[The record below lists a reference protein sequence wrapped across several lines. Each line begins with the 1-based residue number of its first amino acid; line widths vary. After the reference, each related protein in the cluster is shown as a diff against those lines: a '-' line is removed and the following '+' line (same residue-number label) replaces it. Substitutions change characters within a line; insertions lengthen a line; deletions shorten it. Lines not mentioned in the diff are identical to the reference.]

1 MGGGG
6 SNGKSVVC
14 YAKEYAVNIIN
25 SFDGCTSCI
34 PRGKCKSAT
43 AACYF
48 LGMFNGVYVV
58 LVGRSSISTSISYAV
73 MNIYIKTMTEDH
85 GNEVVAQACVSIV
98 DVMKDIWIHSD
109 MPQLVEAT
117 LFCTHHKIEKPEV
130 AQHMGAP
137 IAGNILIAF
146 VADMVKEN
154 QIRYDDLA
162 LDSNCTQELAGIGS
176 LVKGFRQYLIWDRRR
191 TFKRVN

>member
-1 MGGGG
+1 MTGG
-6 SNGKSVVC
+6 KPRR
-14 YAKEYAVNIIN
+14 AVDEA
-25 SFDGCTSCI
+25 FGEAI
-34 PRGKCKSAT
+34 PRIVLM
-43 AACYF
+43 AAQAVF
-48 LGMFNGVYVV
+48 QGENKRIFD
-58 LVGRSSISTSISYAV
+58 AV

-98 DVMKDIWIHSD
+98 DVMKDIWIHSV
-109 MPQLVEAT
+109 Q
-117 LFCTHHKIEKPEV
+117 FCTHHKIEQPEV

-162 LDSNCTQELAGIGS
+162 LDSNRTQELAGIGS
-176 LVKGFRQYLIWDRRR
+176 LAKGFRQYLIWDRRR

>member
-1 MGGGG
+1 M
-6 SNGKSVVC
+6 KRL
-14 YAKEYAVNIIN
+14 AKLSPD

-34 PRGKCKSAT
+34 PR
-43 AACYF
+43 
-48 LGMFNGVYVV
+48 
-58 LVGRSSISTSISYAV
+58 
-73 MNIYIKTMTEDH
+73 
-85 GNEVVAQACVSIV
+85 Q
-98 DVMKDIWIHSD
+98 
-109 MPQLVEAT
+109 
-117 LFCTHHKIEKPEV
+117 FCTHHKIEQPEV

-162 LDSNCTQELAGIGS
+162 LDSNCTQEHAGIGS

-191 TFKRVN
+191 RTFKRVN